1 MKKKIILAFILLFLL
16 FLGGIIATLH
26 IINKT
31 TTNLASLLL
40 LHKVEVIRQDLVI
53 NVQTVQSN
61 LYTIGTSFNKDLDI
75 IVDNV
80 LKLGERAQTCSDC
93 HHEPGLVREINDLQE
108 LTEQYNEALS
118 YFITS
123 TADEQRIKRLQTFA
137 ASIGDRI
144 IEKSQWMAMTANDS
158 LRNKTTAAMAEVADS
173 KKILSGTLIFAFFI
187 GVIFSL
193 YFIKS
198 ITKPVSELLSAS
210 RKIKAGRLQYRI
222 EEKLKDEF
230 GELAGSFNEM
240 ADSLQEQYTKLQ
252 QTERLAVVGE
262 LAAGMAHEIKN
273 PMAGIKVSMEV
284 LSQDSPLPQEDKE
297 VLLRVINEIDRITA
311 MLKGLLSYARP
322 PKPKLISLDV
332 NQLLEGI
339 IKSARYALR
348 SPKYTVKAQ
357 DRQIEFVKDFNPDL
371 PHIVADP
378 GQLQQVFLNLTLN
391 AVDAIYSASESQGII
406 TIKTRQTQ
414 ENKVEISIADNGKG
428 IDNRSLEEIF
438 KPFFTTKSQ
447 GTGLGLAISKRLV
460 EQHQGGTII
469 AANNRGGDGLTFT
482 LSFPVYEGKL

>member
-1 MKKKIILAFILLFLL
+1 MKKKIIFAFLFLFLL
-16 FLGGIIATLH
+16 FLAGIVATLH

-31 TTNLASLLL
+31 TTNLASLLM
-40 LHKVEVIRQDLVI
+40 LHKVEVIRQELVI

-75 IVDNV
+75 IVENV
-80 LKLGERAQTCSDC
+80 LTLRDRAQTCSDC
-93 HHEPGLVREINDLQE
+93 HHEPKMAHEINDLQE
-108 LTEQYNEALS
+108 LTEQYKDALS

-123 TADEQRIKRLQTFA
+123 TADARRIKRLQTFA
-137 ASIGDRI
+137 ADIGDRI
-144 IEKSQWMAMTANDS
+144 INKSQWMAMTANET
-158 LRNKTTAAMAEVADS
+158 LLKKTTAATEEVADS
-173 KKILSGTLIFAFFI
+173 KKILTGTLVFAFLI
-187 GVIFSL
+187 GIIFSL

-198 ITKPVSELLSAS
+198 ITEPVAELLDAT
-210 RKIKAGRLQYRI
+210 RKIKSGRLQHRI
-222 EEKLKDEF
+222 VEKLHDEF

-240 ADSLQEQYTKLQ
+240 AVSLQEQYAKLQ

-332 NQLLEGI
+332 NQLLEGT
-339 IKSARYALR
+339 IKSARYSLR
-348 SPKYTVKAQ
+348 SPKYTVKAR
-357 DRQIEFVKDFNPDL
+357 DRQIEFVNDLSPEL

-378 GQLQQVFLNLTLN
+378 DQLQQIFLNLILN
-391 AVDAIYSASESQGII
+391 AVDAIYSVSGRQGVI
-406 TIKTRQTQ
+406 TIKTQQTSD
-414 ENKVEISIADNGKG
+414 ETVKISIADNGKG
-428 IDNRSLEEIF
+428 IDNKSLREIF

-460 EQHQGGTII
+460 EQHHGGTITVTK
-469 AANNRGGDGLTFT
+469 NPGGEGVTFT
-482 LSFPVYEGKL
+482 LTFHIDEG